1 MLLSVPVNIPELD
14 RTVTNLIPI
23 LGTITSQSDHSVTL
37 AMTDTSSDNYTLQAE
52 SPTTNDETHTKGLT
66 VPLVISVSVL
76 LVLLLLAIFII
87 LFIIVFH
94 RSKRKPYQNN
104 LEMKDIKQSQELESD
119 HQHNGD
125 HQRHDTLDVNNPMYS
140 HHNRTMTQPS
150 SSAATGVYSE
160 VAVDMVYSE
169 VKKDTLTKTVA
180 TDGQE
185 FTGMY
190 NVVTPL
196 TPVKPAN
203 EVIESA
209 AYACIKV
216 SMDQGHADTGEL
228 DRTPSAEAMSQQHHD
243 E

>member
-1 MLLSVPVNIPELD
+1 MRLHLRGKSHRHAPAKMGAGSSPCANTLNESGKAHARGAWIKMDWNTCGVGELVLSSVPVNIPELN

-37 AMTDTSSDNYTLQAE
+37 AMTDTSSDNYASQAE

-66 VPLVISVSVL
+66 VPLVITVSVL

-104 LEMKDIKQSQELESD
+104 LEMKDIKQSQEVESD

-125 HQRHDTLDVNNPMYS
+125 HQHHDTLDVNNPMYS
-140 HHNRTMTQPS
+140 NHNRTTTQPS

-160 VAVDMVYSE
+160 VTVDMVYRE
-169 VKKDTLTKTVA
+169 VKKDTLTETV
-180 TDGQE
+180 
-185 FTGMY
+185 Y
-190 NVVTPL
+190 
-196 TPVKPAN
+196 
-203 EVIESA
+203 S
-209 AYACIKV
+209 Y
-216 SMDQGHADTGEL
+216 
-228 DRTPSAEAMSQQHHD
+228 
-243 E
+243 